1 MKSMEVCRLMS
12 IVDNIRKRRKE
23 LKLTQTKLGQLV
35 HKFSQVISNW
45 ERGYTTGITIE
56 DLIALADALK
66 ISILSLIPHVKDDSN
81 SYREEQASF
90 ETDYINTTKVAE
102 NISNKRLLQLINEYP
117 HLDEKSK
124 AIIDAIINLSKDD
137 AHSHI

>member
-1 MKSMEVCRLMS
+1 MS
-12 IVDNIRKRRKE
+12 IGDNIRKRRKE

-35 HKFSQVISNW
+35 HKSSQVISNW

-66 ISILSLIPHVKDDSN
+66 ISILSLIPRVKDDSN

-90 ETDYINTTKVAE
+90 ETDYINITKVAE
-102 NISNKRLLQLINEYP
+102 NITNKRLLQLINEYS

-137 AHSHI
+137 THSHI

>member
-1 MKSMEVCRLMS
+1 MS
-12 IVDNIRKRRKE
+12 IGNNIRKRRKE

-35 HKFSQVISNW
+35 HKSSQVISNW

-66 ISILSLIPHVKDDSN
+66 ISILSLIPRVKDDSN

-102 NISNKRLLQLINEYP
+102 NITNKRLLQLINEYS
-117 HLDEKSK
+117 HLDQQFTAFET
-124 AIIDAIINLSKDD
+124 
-137 AHSHI
+137 

>member
-1 MKSMEVCRLMS
+1 MS
-12 IVDNIRKRRKE
+12 IGDNIRKRRKE

-35 HKFSQVISNW
+35 HKSSQVISNW
-45 ERGYTTGITIE
+45 ERGYITGITIE

-66 ISILSLIPHVKDDSN
+66 ISILSLIPRVKDDSN

-102 NISNKRLLQLINEYP
+102 NITNKRLLQLINEYS

-137 AHSHI
+137 THSHI

>member
-1 MKSMEVCRLMS
+1 MS
-12 IVDNIRKRRKE
+12 IGDNIRKRRKE

-35 HKFSQVISNW
+35 HKSSQVISNW

-66 ISILSLIPHVKDDSN
+66 ISILSLIPRVKDDSN

-90 ETDYINTTKVAE
+90 ETDYISE
-102 NISNKRLLQLINEYP
+102 ISRKIVSNRPNHLHLPFEKMMQTGSFPFLLMTSGLP
-117 HLDEKSK
+117 VT
-124 AIIDAIINLSKDD
+124 
-137 AHSHI
+137 

>member
-12 IVDNIRKRRKE
+12 IGDNIRKRRKE

-35 HKFSQVISNW
+35 HKSSQVISNW

-66 ISILSLIPHVKDDSN
+66 ISILSLIPRVKDDSN

-102 NISNKRLLQLINEYP
+102 NITNKRLLQLINEYS

-137 AHSHI
+137 THSHI